1 MNGLGKHLLVE
12 LMGCDSKIL
21 NDKKA
26 IRRYMIDAAKAAG
39 ATPVRD
45 LIYSFNPI
53 GISGV
58 VVIEESH
65 LTIHTWPE
73 YGYAAVDIF
82 TCGDKILPETAADLL
97 AKELHANHASMMEV
111 KRGIIN
117 TSGQRIPHKI
127 GEDYAEGPQG
137 FGMAV

>member
-1 MNGLGKHLLVE
+1 MNGLGRHLLVE

-26 IRRYMIDAAKAAG
+26 VKRYMVDAAKAAG

-45 LIYSFNPI
+45 IFYSFSPI

-73 YGYAAVDIF
+73 YGYAAVDVF

-97 AKELHANHASMMEV
+97 AKKLHASYASMMEV
-111 KRGIIN
+111 KRGIIS
-117 TSGQRIPHKI
+117 TSCHRIPHKI
-127 GEDYAEGPQG
+127 GEDYAERPQG